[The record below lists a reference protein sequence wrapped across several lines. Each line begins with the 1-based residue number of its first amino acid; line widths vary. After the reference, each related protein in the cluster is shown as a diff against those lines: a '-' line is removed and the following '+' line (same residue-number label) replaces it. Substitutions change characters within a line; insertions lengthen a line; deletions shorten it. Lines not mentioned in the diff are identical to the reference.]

1 LQLIAIAC
9 LVLFSS
15 GAQLF
20 SSIPRTA
27 FAYGVFGAYII
38 VPLFLITGFVIGE
51 ETPLLLVSIQGVSK
65 RAL

>member
-15 GAQLF
+15 GGQLF
-20 SSIPRTA
+20 TDITRTA

-38 VPLFLITGFVIGE
+38 VPLFLIAGFIIRE
-51 ETPLLLVSIQGVSK
+51 ETPILLVSM
-65 RAL
+65 